1 MGSLLIVIVC
11 AVALGPA
18 CDGKTKMLL
27 GTDGSSGMPDSG
39 AGGAGGAPDPG
50 AGGAGGLI
58 APDSSSCDG
67 SAMAGTWYRALDKL
81 VMILGA
87 EGCTITGTS
96 DNPSYRHI
104 ITGTYNEAASTMIG
118 TIERTTVSN
127 GCITVMNA
135 TWVLTDPTH
144 FTFAITSTDGRC
156 DLLTTYNEV
165 STFVRQ

>member
-67 SAMAGTWYRALDKL
+67 SAMAGTWSRVGQRRTISASLSVTGWGWFTTPSSPNTLPGHHPITMDRYG
-81 VMILGA
+81 GA
-87 EGCTITGTS
+87 QPYT
-96 DNPSYRHI
+96 
-104 ITGTYNEAASTMIG
+104 
-118 TIERTTVSN
+118 RT
-127 GCITVMNA
+127 
-135 TWVLTDPTH
+135 
-144 FTFAITSTDGRC
+144 R
-156 DLLTTYNEV
+156 
-165 STFVRQ
+165 